1 MRIVAIRSPGG
12 PEVLEIRDVPQ
23 IQPPY
28 GHVRVRVSHAG
39 VNRADLLQRAG
50 HYPPPEN
57 IPADIPGLEYAGTI
71 DALGEGATRFKGGER
86 VYGLVG
92 GAAYAEYIVVH
103 EREVAVAPTNLSDE
117 VVAAAPEAFV
127 TAYDALVTRG
137 RLQPGETVLV
147 HAAGSGVGTAG
158 VQIARA
164 LGCTVIGTSRTPD
177 KLERC
182 KSLGLDHGI
191 VVTDTKFADAIRG
204 CTNGRGVD
212 VVLDLVGGAYVAESV
227 AAAAKRARIV
237 VVGLTGGAS
246 TKLDLGS
253 LLVKRLEIIGTVLRS
268 RPIEEKIDA
277 ARMLER
283 TMTPWLER
291 GVVKPVVDRIFPL
304 GEAAEAHKYV
314 ASNAS
319 FGKVLLDVRA

>member
-127 TAYDALVTRG
+127 TAYDAL
-137 RLQPGETVLV
+137 
-147 HAAGSGVGTAG
+147 
-158 VQIARA
+158 
-164 LGCTVIGTSRTPD
+164 
-177 KLERC
+177 
-182 KSLGLDHGI
+182 
-191 VVTDTKFADAIRG
+191 
-204 CTNGRGVD
+204 
-212 VVLDLVGGAYVAESV
+212 
-227 AAAAKRARIV
+227 
-237 VVGLTGGAS
+237 
-246 TKLDLGS
+246 
-253 LLVKRLEIIGTVLRS
+253 
-268 RPIEEKIDA
+268 
-277 ARMLER
+277 
-283 TMTPWLER
+283 
-291 GVVKPVVDRIFPL
+291 
-304 GEAAEAHKYV
+304 
-314 ASNAS
+314 
-319 FGKVLLDVRA
+319 